1 MNTNQIENLSQIK
14 NLAQIENL
22 TQILVVFF
30 IFVLVISGN
39 YIGELLPCKIQ
50 KIMTN
55 NIIVKHFFGY
65 LTMFFLVLLTI
76 PNIQK
81 MFNILYL
88 PFIAFLC
95 YMFFIF
101 IAKTHYKLWLLIIS
115 LISIIFILS
124 LFKKNKYDSILINKI
139 NFIQKLLT
147 IFIILISLFGIILYG
162 IEKKIEYKKKFS
174 FIKFF
179 LGTTSCK
186 NNKSFTF
193 L

>member
-1 MNTNQIENLSQIK
+1 MNTNSIENLPQIENLSQI
-14 NLAQIENL
+14 
-22 TQILVVFF
+22 LVIFF

-50 KIMTN
+50 KIMTE

-65 LTMFFLVLLTI
+65 LTMFFLVLLTM
-76 PNIQK
+76 PDIQK
-81 MFNILYL
+81 KFNILYL
-88 PFIAFLC
+88 PVIAFLC
-95 YMFFIF
+95 YIFFIF

-115 LISIIFILS
+115 LISVIFILS
-124 LFKKNKYDSILINKI
+124 LLKKNKYDSISINKI
-139 NFIQKLLT
+139 NFVQNLLT
-147 IFIILISLFGIILYG
+147 IFIILISSFGIILYG
-162 IEKKIEYKKKFS
+162 IEKKFEYKKKFS
-174 FIKFF
+174 LITFF